1 MGDSVINS
9 ITAPVVV
16 KYVVNSVTV
25 FGVNPMVDAIRQVE
39 PITHVKL
46 TAHVRVIT
54 QVRVI
59 TRMVVS
65 KFFLFSLWSQQSH

>member
-9 ITAPVVV
+9 IAGSLVV

-25 FGVNPMVDAIRQVE
+25 FGVNPMVDAIVRVE
-39 PITHVKL
+39 LITHVRFIAHVKL

-54 QVRVI
+54 QVDFI
-59 TRMVVS
+59 IRMVVS
-65 KFFLFSLWSQQSH
+65 EFILFSF